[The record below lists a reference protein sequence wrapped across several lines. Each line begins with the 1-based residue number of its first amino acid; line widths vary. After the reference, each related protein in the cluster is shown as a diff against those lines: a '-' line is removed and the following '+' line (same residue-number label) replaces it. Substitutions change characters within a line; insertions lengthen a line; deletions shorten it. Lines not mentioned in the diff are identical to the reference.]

1 MASNLYLSILSFLLL
16 ATHGSSSPL
25 CGNTIRWVDCSEHVP
40 SSLNMTGVDLSDRPE
55 SLHCGRA
62 DVPMDYSK
70 PMSRH
75 NMITL
80 GLAMYRPKNPK
91 GVLFV

>member
-1 MASNLYLSILSFLLL
+1 
-16 ATHGSSSPL
+16 
-25 CGNTIRWVDCSEHVP
+25 
-40 SSLNMTGVDLSDRPE
+40 MTGVDLSDLPE

-91 GVLFV
+91 GVLFVYVEPMAPSILCSCHSFWLIAILEEPIQEWFLPGKPL